1 MTTVRGRGLKDA
13 PAIAVLAVTGCYAAP
28 PLPVDPSML
37 PACSAGS
44 YGVLGT
50 DVCERDD
57 GCAVC
62 TSVDGHARAMSLGR
76 YEALGGACTPID
88 MSARVACCE
97 HRCTL
102 VASGAM
108 F

>member
-1 MTTVRGRGLKDA
+1 MTRVAAMVGCLTA
-13 PAIAVLAVTGCYAAP
+13 GCYAAP

-50 DVCERDD
+50 EPCSTDED
-57 GCAVC
+57 CAPC
-62 TSVDGHARAMSLGR
+62 TSAGGNTRPIARARLA
-76 YEALGGACTPID
+76 ALGAACAGPTSTTD
-88 MSARVACCE
+88 VACCE
-97 HRCTL
+97 RRCTL
-102 VASGAM
+102 LSSGAL